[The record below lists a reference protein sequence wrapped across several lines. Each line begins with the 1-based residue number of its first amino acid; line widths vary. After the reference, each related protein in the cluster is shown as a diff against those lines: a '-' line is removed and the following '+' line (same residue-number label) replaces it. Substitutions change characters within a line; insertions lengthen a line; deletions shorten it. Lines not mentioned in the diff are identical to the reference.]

1 MFCITAQHI
10 NIIAKDDI
18 LVNHFLHNFDSFLPK
33 LLGQFFAL
41 GLDLLNATV
50 HNASDS
56 GEPHTCHNQAQHETN
71 DKFTH
76 FVFLTLI

>member
-33 LLGQFFAL
+33 LLGQFLACLLDGMHTTIKDTSDARKSHSGHYQSQNESNDQFAHYS
-41 GLDLLNATV
+41 T
-50 HNASDS
+50 
-56 GEPHTCHNQAQHETN
+56 
-71 DKFTH
+71 FT
-76 FVFLTLI
+76 